1 MPSKSYSRYSRY
13 SRSSA
18 ALIAAGLLTAASAG
32 CGLGADQQYLAP
44 DLPLLPPNT
53 SSTAAV
59 VSLSPGEQDENIPEG
74 DTSEVA
80 DPQTDSEAE
89 NGDEQPTTTTQG
101 GGAEDESLEPL
112 ATLIPV
118 MVKEL
123 NHDPT
128 AFTQGLEYYE
138 GRLFESTG
146 APSGRTSTIRELDPE
161 SGGAVHSQEL
171 GDDLFGEGITFVNG
185 RIIQLTWRDGV
196 AIIWDP
202 DDFNKLGEFS
212 YEGEGWGICYD
223 GSRLV
228 VSDGS
233 EELHFRDP
241 ETFKRAGNPV
251 TVTLEGETL
260 PSLNE
265 LECVDGRVWANVW
278 QTDMIVE
285 IDPVS
290 GKVLSRVDATNLG
303 KPRPASPEAVLNGIA
318 YNPNRNTFLLAGK
331 DWPTI
336 YEVRFEPSDEV
347 EDDGEAGVDEA
358 NGAEVASGEET
369 GEGEDGQETGGNNGD
384 DENGNN

>member
-1 MPSKSYSRYSRY
+1 MPSKPFF
-13 SRSSA
+13 RSPA
-18 ALIAAGLLTAASAG
+18 ALIAAGLLTAVSAG
-32 CGLGADQQYLAP
+32 CGVGTDQQYLTP

-59 VSLSPGEQDENIPEG
+59 VSLSPGEQDEATREG
-74 DTSEVA
+74 DTSESA

-89 NGDEQPTTTTQG
+89 DGDEQPTATTQE
-101 GGAEDESLEPL
+101 GGAEDEPLEPPEPL
-112 ATLIPV
+112 TTLIPV

-146 APSGRTSTIRELDPE
+146 SPSGSGRTSTIRELDPE
-161 SGGAVHSQEL
+161 SGGAVRSQEL
-171 GDDLFGEGITFVNG
+171 DDDLFGEGITFVDG
-185 RIIQLTWRDGV
+185 RIIQLTWRDGL

-290 GKVLSRVDATNLG
+290 GKVLSRVDAANLG
-303 KPRPASPEAVLNGIA
+303 KPRPANPEAVLNGIA
-318 YNPNRNTFLLAGK
+318 YNPTRNTFLLAGK

-347 EDDGEAGVDEA
+347 EGGGEAGAEEA
-358 NGAEVASGEET
+358 DGAEAASGDET
-369 GEGEDGQETGGNNGD
+369 GEGEDGQDAGGNNAD
-384 DENGNN
+384 EENGDN